1 MKTRSL
7 ILAALLVTGGAHA
20 ETLSMSPT
28 EITEWKAVQARVE
41 SRDVVPARARIGGV
55 IEELVVSE
63 GDLVTAGQKLA
74 VVIDDKIA
82 FQIDA
87 LDAQLAA
94 LAAQLETAQAEFARG
109 ETLLNQGVVTRQ
121 RLTQLSTD
129 VEVTRN
135 QIVSLR
141 AQRAVLTQQQNEGT
155 IVAPADG
162 RVLTVPA
169 SRGEVIM
176 PGETLATIGSG
187 GFYLR
192 LAVPERFAGQLQTGD
207 GIRIATTGTETQ
219 GRLAKIYP
227 QIENG
232 KVIADVEVDK
242 LDTAFVNA
250 RILVDVPI
258 GTRQALLAPQ
268 SAIISRH
275 GMDFIRVENQDG
287 LAVERTVM
295 LGAALTGEHKGMIEV
310 ISGLSSG
317 DTVVLP

>member
-7 ILAALLVTGGAHA
+7 ILAVLLLASGAEA

-41 SRDVVPARARIGGV
+41 SRDIVPARARIGGV
-55 IEELVVSE
+55 IEELMVSE
-63 GDLVTAGQKLA
+63 GDLVTAGQILGL
-74 VVIDDKIA
+74 VIDDKIA

-94 LAAQLETAQAEFARG
+94 LAVQLETAQAEFTRG
-109 ETLLNQGVVTRQ
+109 EALLNQGVVTRQ

-129 VEVTRN
+129 LEVTRN
-135 QIVSLR
+135 QIVSTQ
-141 AQRAVLTQQQNEGT
+141 AQRGVLTQQQNEGT

-176 PGETLATIGSG
+176 PGEPLATIGSG

-192 LAVPERFAGQLQTGD
+192 LAVPERFAGQLHPGAS
-207 GIRIATTGTETQ
+207 IRIATAGAEAE

-232 KVIADVEVDK
+232 RVIADVEVDK

-250 RILVDVPI
+250 RILVNVPI

-268 SAIISRH
+268 SAIITRH
-275 GMDFIRVENQDG
+275 GVDFIRVENHEG
-287 LAVERTVM
+287 LAVERTVI
-295 LGAALTGEHKGMIEV
+295 LGAALSGVHAGMSEV
-310 ISGLSSG
+310 ISGLSAG

>member
-7 ILAALLVTGGAHA
+7 ILAVLLLASRAEA
-20 ETLSMSPT
+20 ETLSMSPI

-41 SRDVVPARARIGGV
+41 SRDIVPARARIGGV
-55 IEELVVSE
+55 IEELTVSE
-63 GDLVTAGQKLA
+63 GDLVTAGQTLGL
-74 VVIDDKIA
+74 VIDDKIA

-135 QIVSLR
+135 QIVSTQ
-141 AQRAVLTQQQNEGT
+141 AQRAVLTQQQSEGT

-169 SRGEVIM
+169 SRGAVIM
-176 PGETLATIGSG
+176 PGEPVATIGSG

-192 LAVPERFAGQLQTGD
+192 LAVPERFAGQLQTGSS
-207 GIRIATTGTETQ
+207 IRIATAPAQNPKAGSRRSIRKSKMDGSSPMWRSTSSTPHSSMPVFWSMCRSVR
-219 GRLAKIYP
+219 GRLCWHPGRPSSAAMGWISSALKIM
-227 QIENG
+227 
-232 KVIADVEVDK
+232 K
-242 LDTAFVNA
+242 
-250 RILVDVPI
+250 
-258 GTRQALLAPQ
+258 ALRSSAP
-268 SAIISRH
+268 
-275 GMDFIRVENQDG
+275 
-287 LAVERTVM
+287 
-295 LGAALTGEHKGMIEV
+295 
-310 ISGLSSG
+310 
-317 DTVVLP
+317 